1 MVGSTQKSWGWCSNI
16 DVIILPEIHLSS
28 WLSGN
33 ILSIS
38 VAHFSVTLA
47 GRVISGM
54 KLFYRRVSRN

>member
-1 MVGSTQKSWGWCSNI
+1 MVDSTQKSWGRWSNI
-16 DVIILPEIHLSS
+16 DVIILPEIHLPS

-33 ILSIS
+33 ILSIC
-38 VAHFSVTLA
+38 VAHFSVTLV